1 MPLALTGSKFFNS
14 GTNFAGFTY
23 KGHKP
28 KRTTLKKISFFLL
41 ALSFAY
47 MGHAQEISPG
57 VKAKNGLFDKFK
69 AIKISFVTQSSKLE
83 PNGPKAKNKSPWA
96 ENQEKGNPIE
106 FTSGEP
112 ELTGPTFKN
121 AKPNRKKEPKVSTKA
136 AYQEPKSMRPRKRW
150 IH

>member
-1 MPLALTGSKFFNS
+1 
-14 GTNFAGFTY
+14 
-23 KGHKP
+23 
-28 KRTTLKKISFFLL
+28 
-41 ALSFAY
+41 

-57 VKAKNGLFDKFK
+57 LKAKNGLFGKFK
-69 AIKISFVTQSSKLE
+69 VLKISFVTQSSKLE

-96 ENQEKGNPIE
+96 KDLKKGNPIE

-112 ELTGPTFKN
+112 ELTGPKSKN
-121 AKPNRKKEPKVSTKA
+121 AKPNRKKEPKVSSKA